1 LQVVWIGKGAVMTN
15 TQADEGAGLLPCPM
29 CGGAAGNAT
38 TRYDARTV
46 KEQKWQQSVFY
57 YCNCISCGV
66 SNAGIVGHKTVEEAQ
81 SHWNHRAPTIPDPGA
96 VSMQGYD
103 LIAHLRSQREW
114 SIKTFGPR
122 DRRRGLIDHLKKEL
136 IEIEAMPDDLEE
148 WIDVAMLALD
158 GAWQSGHTP
167 EQVAAAFK
175 AKLIKNQNRQWP
187 DWRAAS
193 GDKAIEHVREE
204 PQQ

>member
-1 LQVVWIGKGAVMTN
+1 MSSRLELAN
-15 TQADEGAGLLPCPM
+15 TLYPDYDECICGHRLL
-29 CGGAAGNAT
+29 AH
-38 TRYDARTV
+38 
-46 KEQKWQQSVFY
+46 QSDSTKCEVPE
-57 YCNCISCGV
+57 CNC
-66 SNAGIVGHKTVEEAQ
+66 VEFQ
-81 SHWNHRAPTIPDPGA
+81 SAYGGPMPTIPDPVA
-96 VSMQGYD
+96 VSGQNYD

-114 SIKTFGPR
+114 SIKTFGPH
-122 DRRRGLIDHLKKEL
+122 DRRRGVIDHLKKEL